1 MGVDVKIMAEQINKI
16 NESLYQANID
26 LVDKNKKLENE
37 MEKLKQRLEVE
48 IDISNGMLEAIDKAI
63 EVINKGLN
71 INSDYVDYDY
81 GTELLRQE
89 LLEILK
95 GVSNNE

>member
-1 MGVDVKIMAEQINKI
+1 MAEQINKI

-37 MEKLKQRLEVE
+37 IEKLKQRLEVE
-48 IDISNGMLEAIDKAI
+48 IDISDGMLKTIDRAI
-63 EVINKGLN
+63 EYIKEYGDIEN
-71 INSDYVDYDY
+71 IFIPTNISYKASI
-81 GTELLRQE
+81 E

-95 GVSNNE
+95 GVNNNE